1 MDETTLLC
9 IAGSILNKPIQFES
23 DRIKLLASLGKPS
36 LESFSI
42 PEVYTESLLVF
53 YKEQEETAVGLR
65 RKEVSGIPV
74 LGAFLACVVKL
85 LNGQKQ
91 EHSGA
96 RYRYELEFTVMKASG
111 TPGKNPATDGA
122 VFVAVHVSSPSTLQ
136 PVIIYEYKPVVDP
149 QLTVV
154 ERKDLTE
161 LLIQGFYCFQQY
173 NIDDCLLCL
182 TDLYR
187 FHYMKVTKAAPR
199 MAIKWAKSISFS
211 FEEKQRQKQMQ
222 EHFSFI
228 AAAIA

>member
-1 MDETTLLC
+1 MIYDRYYHWEALATKNLDWSVPNLWLYSGTLAPSASQTMDETTLLC
-9 IAGSILNKPIQFES
+9 IAGSLLNKPIQFES

-91 EHSGA
+91 EHSVA

-122 VFVAVHVSSPSTLQ
+122 VFVAVHVSSICCIVAVSW
-136 PVIIYEYKPVVDP
+136 KNA
-149 QLTVV
+149 
-154 ERKDLTE
+154 
-161 LLIQGFYCFQQY
+161 LLSH
-173 NIDDCLLCL
+173 
-182 TDLYR
+182 TWS
-187 FHYMKVTKAAPR
+187 P
-199 MAIKWAKSISFS
+199 
-211 FEEKQRQKQMQ
+211 
-222 EHFSFI
+222 
-228 AAAIA
+228 

>member
-1 MDETTLLC
+1 MRAVYCIYSRCRRLC
-9 IAGSILNKPIQFES
+9 ALSS
-23 DRIKLLASLGKPS
+23 
-36 LESFSI
+36 
-42 PEVYTESLLVF
+42 VY
-53 YKEQEETAVGLR
+53 Y
-65 RKEVSGIPV
+65 I
-74 LGAFLACVVKL
+74 
-85 LNGQKQ
+85 
-91 EHSGA
+91 
-96 RYRYELEFTVMKASG
+96 
-111 TPGKNPATDGA
+111 
-122 VFVAVHVSSPSTLQ
+122 HVSNSTK
-136 PVIIYEYKPVVDP
+136 VPVVDP

-161 LLIQGFYCFQQY
+161 LLIQGFYCFHQY